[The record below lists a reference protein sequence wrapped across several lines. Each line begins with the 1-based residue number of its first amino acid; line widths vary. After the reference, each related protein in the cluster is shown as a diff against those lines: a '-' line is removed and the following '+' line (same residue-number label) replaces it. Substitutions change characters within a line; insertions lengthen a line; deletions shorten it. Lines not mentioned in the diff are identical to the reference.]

1 MQGCLEPLFTVRRS
15 GGSTITGSQCQP
27 PSALHAPASATRP
40 AAKRLKPGGR
50 PVDVKGVK
58 LEKCPYDMSPIAVQY
73 AGDSFVISCE
83 TCGAAWEMR
92 SGLMRRFRAP
102 DSATIK
108 AVRESLF
115 PPDLLGSDRAAATE
129 TAENALR

>member
-1 MQGCLEPLFTVRRS
+1 MPVHIRDRNPHPVWLCTRGHRRPRS
-15 GGSTITGSQCQP
+15 
-27 PSALHAPASATRP
+27 
-40 AAKRLKPGGR
+40 AAKGLKPGVG
-50 PVDVKGVK
+50 PVDVKSVK

-108 AVRESLF
+108 AVRERLF

>member
-1 MQGCLEPLFTVRRS
+1 MISRHTVPK
-15 GGSTITGSQCQP
+15 G
-27 PSALHAPASATRP
+27 
-40 AAKRLKPGGR
+40 LKGGGR
-50 PVDVKGVK
+50 SADFKGVK
-58 LEKCPYDMSPIAVQY
+58 LEKCPYDMSPIAVRY
-73 AGDSFVISCE
+73 VGDSFVISCE

-115 PPDLLGSDRAAATE
+115 PPDLLGSERIAATE
-129 TAENALR
+129 TADNALR